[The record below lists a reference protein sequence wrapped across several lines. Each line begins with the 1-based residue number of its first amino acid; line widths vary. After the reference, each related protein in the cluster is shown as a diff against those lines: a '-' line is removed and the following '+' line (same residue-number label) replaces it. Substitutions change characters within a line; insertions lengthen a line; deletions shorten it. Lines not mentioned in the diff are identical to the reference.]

1 MVCSMSMGRATV
13 STREPNVQRESTGT
27 EQKFEPATKPRFAVA
42 SHELLF
48 AEASARRC
56 DACATP
62 LPVSGDAADED
73 QEGAGLY
80 VWSRGGEIRR
90 EEVPLCPTCSGA
102 IFASALGMYDFD
114 DEE

>member
-13 STREPNVQRESTGT
+13 STREPNVQREVTST
-27 EQKFEPATKPRFAVA
+27 EQLFEPATKPRVGVA

-48 AEASARRC
+48 AEANERRC
-56 DACATP
+56 DACATV
-62 LPVSGDAADED
+62 LPASGVDED
-73 QEGAGLY
+73 NEGAGLY

-90 EEVPLCPTCSGA
+90 EEVPLCPTCSSA

>member
-13 STREPNVQRESTGT
+13 STREPNVQRESLGV
-27 EQKFEPATKPRFAVA
+27 EQPEAPTKPRFAVA
-42 SHELLF
+42 SHEILF
-48 AEASARRC
+48 AEANERRC
-56 DACATP
+56 DACAAP
-62 LPVSGDAADED
+62 LDAANED
-73 QEGAGLY
+73 DEGAGLY

-102 IFASALGMYDFD
+102 IFASALGMFDFD